1 MAMGR
6 STAVGPY
13 VPIRERLFIL
23 RICMQDVT
31 VARVDP
37 GLGVLLEAAKAIP
50 PTAGYAHISQLA
62 DERVEKAD
70 KKFRPGQV
78 VKARVLGSRP
88 MDGLATF
95 TLQPSA
101 VNAQF
106 ATASEAAPGAIVSG
120 TILSVEEYGLLVSLT
135 QTIRCALSHMLD
147 MFNAPLAT

>member
-1 MAMGR
+1 MLWFRCDMA
-6 STAVGPY
+6 
-13 VPIRERLFIL
+13 F
-23 RICMQDVT
+23 CMQDVT

-88 MDGLATF
+88 MDGLATL

-106 ATASEAAPGAIVSG
+106 ATAAEAAPGAIVSG